1 MSEQDRV
8 RWDQRYADREPPDK
22 ADVDLPGAFRP
33 YADVFPRAGSA
44 LDVAC
49 GRGAGAVWLALRG
62 MTVHGVDVSPVAV
75 RAARDLARRCGV
87 TARCRFDAM
96 DLDAG
101 LPAGGLVD
109 VLVCSMFRDRRLD
122 AALVARLAPGGL
134 LAVSALS
141 EVGAVPGPFRAHAGE
156 LTDAFGAL
164 EVIACAETNGQ
175 AWLLARR

>member
-8 RWDQRYADREPPDK
+8 RWDQRHADRDPVDE
-22 ADVDLPGAFRP
+22 ADVDLPAAFRP
-33 YADVFPRAGSA
+33 YADVFPRAGNA

-49 GRGAGAVWLALRG
+49 GRGAGAVWLARRG